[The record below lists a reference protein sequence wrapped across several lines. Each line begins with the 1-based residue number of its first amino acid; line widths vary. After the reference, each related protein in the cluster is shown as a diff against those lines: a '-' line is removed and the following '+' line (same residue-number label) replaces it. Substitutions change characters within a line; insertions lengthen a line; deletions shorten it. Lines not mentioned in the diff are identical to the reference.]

1 MFTANEVAEKLNVS
15 KVTIYSKLKKHE
27 DMVVMKQGK
36 KYVTEDLFNLI
47 KLELSSKSIEINE
60 LTAADLEEAPNQV
73 KSRDESELIKQN
85 NILIDTLLKQ
95 LEIKDKQITELQDII
110 KVNNKLMENNQ
121 VLLKNA
127 QQQDPLILQEH
138 FDELDK
144 KIHEVSEKME
154 SRKYKKQNSFFAI
167 FKKKEIK

>member
-1 MFTANEVAEKLNVS
+1 MFTANETAEKLNVS
-15 KVTIYSKLKKHE
+15 KVTIYAKLKKHE

-36 KYVTEDLFNLI
+36 KYITDDLFNLI
-47 KLELSSKSIEINE
+47 KQELRSKSIETDE
-60 LTAADLEEAPNQV
+60 LTAADLEEAQNQV
-73 KSRDESELIKQN
+73 KSGDDSELIKQN

-127 QQQDPLILQEH
+127 QQQDTLMLQEH

-144 KIHEVSEKME
+144 KIHEVSEKMG
-154 SRKYKKQNSFFAI
+154 SRKDEKQNSFFGI
-167 FKKKEIK
+167 IKRKRH